1 MDPDGEE
8 RPITALIDPP
18 ADSPAL
24 AGLDPDQR
32 RAVTAVLGPVLV
44 VAGAGSGK
52 TRVLTHRIAHLIGD
66 HGVAPD
72 QVLAITFTNKAASEM
87 ASRVASL
94 VGPRLSERMWVTTFH
109 KTGVRILRRELGR
122 LGYRS
127 GFSIVDG
134 QDAQRIVTGIMKD
147 LGIDDK
153 RLPPRAVLAA
163 IGRAK
168 DELVDHET
176 FRSRADG
183 YLEER
188 IAEVYPR
195 YEQALRKAHSLDLDD
210 LIVRTVEVFE
220 LFPEVLAA
228 WQRRFRFLMVDEYQ
242 DTNHAQYRLVTQLA
256 SAERNLMVVGDP
268 DQGIYSFRG
277 ATIRNILE
285 FEQDYPDAV
294 VVPLTRN
301 YRSTRTVLDAANA
314 VIANNRGRMPKD
326 LWTDGEQGVAI
337 LVHRASDEHEEA
349 AFVAGVATEH
359 VEGGG
364 SLDDVAVFYRT
375 NAQSRVLEEVLIR
388 VGVPY
393 RVVGG
398 VRFYERR
405 EIKDVLAYVRLLVNP
420 DEDVAV
426 RRVINVPRRN
436 IGERTIDAIGAF
448 AARND
453 LTLMDACRRAE
464 EVPGLTT
471 RAVGAVGSFV
481 DLLDLLR
488 TELEEGLGV
497 GELIERVWDR
507 TGYLRELQAEGTVE
521 ALGREEN
528 LRELRSVADE
538 VVARAEDDAATRGA
552 EGVLNLLETIA
563 LVNDQ
568 DALDGGGDGAVTLMT
583 LHTAKGLEFPVVV
596 ITGMEDGVFPHQ
608 RSVGDPQELEEERRI
623 CYVGITR
630 ARERLVLTHAEHRTL
645 WGGLAYNPPSRFLG
659 ELPAELVE
667 ERGLP
672 AAGVRSARGGIE
684 PADPS
689 AWDGLAVGDR
699 VRHPRFGRGRVMALD
714 GEGARA
720 QATVAFDDAGRKHLL
735 LAYAGLRP
743 D

>member
-1 MDPDGEE
+1 M
-8 RPITALIDPP
+8 
-18 ADSPAL
+18 
-24 AGLDPDQR
+24 
-32 RAVTAVLGPVLV
+32 LGPVLV

-52 TRVLTHRIAHLIGD
+52 TRVLTHRIAHLIGE
-66 HGVAPD
+66 HGVAPE

-87 ASRVASL
+87 AGRVSALVGSRV
-94 VGPRLSERMWVTTFH
+94 GERMWVTTFH

-134 QDAQRIVTGIMKD
+134 QDAQRIVAGILKD

-153 RLPPRAVLAA
+153 RLPPRAALAA
-163 IGRAK
+163 ISRAK

-183 YLEER
+183 FLEER
-188 IAEVYPR
+188 IAEVYPL
-195 YEQALRKAHSLDLDD
+195 YEQALRRANSLDLDD
-210 LIVRTVEVFE
+210 LIVRTVELFE
-220 LFPEVLAA
+220 LFPDVLAA

-242 DTNHAQYRLVTQLA
+242 DTNHAQYRLVAQLA

-301 YRSTRTVLDAANA
+301 YRSTQNVLDAANA
-314 VIANNRGRMPKD
+314 VIANNLGRLPKD
-326 LWTDGEQGVAI
+326 LWTDGERGAPI

-349 AFVAGVATEH
+349 ALVASIATEH

-364 SLDDVAVFYRT
+364 SLDEIAVLYRT

-388 VGVPY
+388 AGVPY
-393 RVVGG
+393 RVIGG
-398 VRFYERR
+398 VRFYERK
-405 EIKDVLAYVRLLVNP
+405 EVKDVLAYVRLLVNP

-426 RRVINVPRRN
+426 RRVINVPRRAV
-436 IGERTIDAIGAF
+436 GDRTVDALGAF
-448 AARND
+448 AARHD
-453 LTLMDACRRAE
+453 LTLMEACRRAE
-464 EVPGLTT
+464 EVPGLGG
-471 RAVGAVGSFV
+471 RAVGAVTSFV

-538 VVARAEDDAATRGA
+538 VAARAEDDAASRGP
-552 EGVLNLLETIA
+552 EGVLALLEAVA

-568 DALDGGGDGAVTLMT
+568 DALEGGGDGAVTLMT
-583 LHTAKGLEFPVVV
+583 LHTAKGLEYPVVV
-596 ITGMEDGVFPHQ
+596 ITGLEDGVFPHA
-608 RSVGDPQELEEERRI
+608 RSIGDADALEEERRL

-630 ARERLVLTHAEHRTL
+630 ARERLLLTHAEHRTL

-659 ELPAELVE
+659 ELPPAVIE

-672 AAGVRSARGGIE
+672 VTIARGTRPTNTAE
-684 PADPS
+684 DPS
-689 AWDGLAVGDR
+689 AWAGLAIGDR
-699 VRHPRFGRGRVMALD
+699 VRHPRFGPGRVMALE

-720 QATVAFDDAGRKHLL
+720 QATVRFDEAGQKQLL